1 MADKSNDPAAI
12 WQNMIGE
19 MEKGFNAFANQAMAS
34 PEFSKVVNQVG
45 GVTAGAQKQLGDL
58 MEKYLLSMNLPSRAQ
73 MVSMAERLA
82 SIEGQLNE
90 IKALLHQVHGNPAAP
105 GSGNPPAPRPPRT
118 KRPAS
123 GGGEQK

>member
-1 MADKSNDPAAI
+1 MADKSNDPAAL
-12 WQNMIGE
+12 WQHMIGE

-58 MEKYLLSMNLPSRAQ
+58 MEKYLLTMNLPSRAQ

-90 IKALLHQVHGNPAAP
+90 IKALLHQAHGNSATPDGRYPA
-105 GSGNPPAPRPPRT
+105 APRPPRT
-118 KRPAS
+118 KRPPSA
-123 GGGEQK
+123 GGEKK